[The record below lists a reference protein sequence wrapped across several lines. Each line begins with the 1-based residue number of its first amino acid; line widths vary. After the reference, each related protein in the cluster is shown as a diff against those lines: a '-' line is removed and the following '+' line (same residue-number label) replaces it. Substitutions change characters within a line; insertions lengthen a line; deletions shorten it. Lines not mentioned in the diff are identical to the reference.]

1 MSPIYLL
8 FAKLI
13 IGHRHPLF
21 FSASLDIM
29 FQNIL
34 VVIVLWDS
42 KLDLGS

>member
-21 FSASLDIM
+21 SSASLDMM

-34 VVIVLWDS
+34 IVTVLWDS